1 MPLGHTSR
9 KWGTAIKNADGSVAA
24 DHKSSGVHVG
34 EDADLVEHRDDPI
47 PLFAGLLDDV
57 VRRLQLD
64 RLGLGLVVIDSI
76 GSDSFQ

>member
-9 KWGTAIKNADGSVAA
+9 KWGTAIKNADGSVAE
-24 DHKSSGVHVG
+24 DDKSSGVHVA
-34 EDADLVEHRDDPI
+34 EDAHRVEHRYDPI
-47 PLFAGLLDDV
+47 RLFAGLIDDV

-64 RLGLGLVVIDSI
+64 RLGLGLIVIDSI